1 MNTILHAL
9 ACYNSN
15 VNLELAG
22 ILREMPAEKLSAK
35 TGAYFPTIL
44 DAAVHI
50 LINDINMVK
59 RFKTAFP
66 ESIALG
72 STLLLSDD
80 TARIKKEAESGLE
93 KFLDY
98 RKQLDPVI
106 SAFVDELDGE
116 TLDFIIKYN
125 NYRGE
130 PVEAAAWKLLLTIF
144 NHQAHHRGGISV
156 MLDIAGVKNDFS
168 GTLAKI

>member
-1 MNTILHAL
+1 
-9 ACYNSN
+9 

-22 ILREMPAEKLSAK
+22 ILREMPGEKLTAG
-35 TGAYFPTIL
+35 TGAFFPTIF
-44 DAAVHI
+44 DAAMHI
-50 LINDINMVK
+50 LISDINMMK

-66 ESIALG
+66 ESAALN
-72 STLLLSDD
+72 SSPLLTMDAEAL
-80 TARIKKEAESGLE
+80 KKDASAGLE
-93 KFLDY
+93 KLLVY
-98 RKQLDPVI
+98 RGQTDSVI
-106 SAFVDELDGE
+106 SGFVDEIDDE
-116 TLDFIIKYN
+116 NMDFIIKYN